1 MAAEEG
7 QRERPL
13 SILVVSLDNL
23 GDLVFASAL
32 FPPLRQHF
40 PTAHIAVWCKEYSA
54 GIAPLLPGV
63 DAIYSADPFWD
74 RSPGRGKG
82 PASRFLSVAASVRRA
97 RFDTAILCFAPWRT
111 AAAVAATGIPVR
123 IGLERRRNHR
133 WLTDTLP
140 AENRVNPVVEEVL
153 RLLTPLGIRDVPSRY
168 QLDASRLTN
177 ELAPVTSSLGGD
189 HYVVLHP
196 FAGSED
202 RCVPLDKWMSVAEEL
217 SSTGMSIL
225 WVGGRRELE
234 RLRDGR
240 TTRQEWRYSDVLLN
254 GDLTLTSVAIS
265 KAKLFIGHDSGPMH
279 IAAALSV
286 PTLGVFA
293 PGEPKR
299 TFPQGTGQWRI
310 ISRESPDAVT
320 PREILDEAR
329 LLLQSA

>member
-7 QRERPL
+7 QRERPQ

-40 PTAHIAVWCKEYSA
+40 PAAHIAVWCKEYSA

-133 WLTDTLP
+133 WLTDALP
-140 AENRVNPVVEEVL
+140 AENRVKPVVEEVL
-153 RLLTPLGIRDVPSRY
+153 RLLTPLGIRDVPCVISSMLLVS
-168 QLDASRLTN
+168 Q
-177 ELAPVTSSLGGD
+177 TSSQQLPAPWAATTTLFFIPSREVRIGAFRSISGCPLPRSCHRQECPFSGLAAGGSWNV
-189 HYVVLHP
+189 Y
-196 FAGSED
+196 A
-202 RCVPLDKWMSVAEEL
+202 KEEL
-217 SSTGMSIL
+217 RVRNGGTPTFCSTA
-225 WVGGRRELE
+225 
-234 RLRDGR
+234 
-240 TTRQEWRYSDVLLN
+240 T
-254 GDLTLTSVAIS
+254 
-265 KAKLFIGHDSGPMH
+265 
-279 IAAALSV
+279 
-286 PTLGVFA
+286 
-293 PGEPKR
+293 
-299 TFPQGTGQWRI
+299 
-310 ISRESPDAVT
+310 
-320 PREILDEAR
+320 
-329 LLLQSA
+329 